1 MPIALALHE
10 FQASAGQANAIIA
23 AAYRVD
29 STNNFFFTAT
39 EQAVLVESAFLRL
52 FVAWEAFLESTFV
65 NYMIGAQSLQN
76 NVLPRYVSPR
86 DLDHA
91 HSMVVGGMRYADW
104 STPEVVRKLAKLFF
118 DGGEPYETVLA
129 QIHTDLL
136 DIKTVRNAAAHLSS
150 TTSTQLDSVASRV
163 LSTPVAGMT
172 VARFVLHRDPR
183 SATGESMMQT
193 YNATLKAAAHL
204 IANA

>member
-1 MPIALALHE
+1 MPITLALQE
-10 FQASAGQANAIIA
+10 FQASTGQANAIIA

-29 STNNFFFTAT
+29 PASNFFFTAT

-65 NYMIGAQSLQN
+65 NYMLGTQSLQG
-76 NVLPRYVSPR
+76 NVLQRYVSPR
-86 DLDHA
+86 NVDHA

-104 STPEVVRKLAKLFF
+104 STPDVVRKLAKLFF

-129 QIHTDLL
+129 QIHADLL
-136 DIKTVRNAAAHLSS
+136 DLKTVRNAAAHLSS

-163 LSTPVAGMT
+163 LATPVVGMT
-172 VARFVLHRDPR
+172 VARFVLHRNPR

-193 YNATLKAAAHL
+193 YSATLHAAADL
-204 IANA
+204 IAHA